1 MQYQYGMVSVII
13 PTYKR
18 SERLSR
24 AIESVLNQTYSNI
37 ELLLVND
44 NEPTDR
50 FTDDLKQRVKKYE
63 SDSRF
68 HLILQEKHV
77 NGAVA
82 RNTGIRLAKGEYIAF
97 LDDDDWWEKNK
108 IEEQI
113 KALETLDDSW
123 GGTSCKYHLVNRDG
137 KIIGKSKKYRDGK
150 IYFDILTLMTDV
162 TTCSLLLRH
171 SCLDQTG
178 YFDENLLRHQDFQL
192 LVNFTY
198 KYKLMEVDRYLL
210 NIDVSDTQNRPD
222 GDKLLKLKK
231 DFFFSIRHIL
241 SQLSVR
247 QRACV
252 FSIHKYELGY
262 VYLKNKNIKMGLK
275 YCASV
280 FSSPEAMRIAI
291 KKTVLK
297 LSTMVVKG

>member
-1 MQYQYGMVSVII
+1 M
-13 PTYKR
+13 
-18 SERLSR
+18 
-24 AIESVLNQTYSNI
+24 
-37 ELLLVND
+37 
-44 NEPTDR
+44 
-50 FTDDLKQRVKKYE
+50 
-63 SDSRF
+63 
-68 HLILQEKHV
+68 
-77 NGAVA
+77 
-82 RNTGIRLAKGEYIAF
+82 
-97 LDDDDWWEKNK
+97 
-108 IEEQI
+108 
-113 KALETLDDSW
+113 
-123 GGTSCKYHLVNRDG
+123 
-137 KIIGKSKKYRDGK
+137 
-150 IYFDILTLMTDV
+150 
-162 TTCSLLLRH
+162 LRH

-262 VYLKNKNIKMGLK
+262 VYLKNKNIKKGLK